1 MNDVD
6 ENDSA
11 GLNMRGYFLSEAAV
25 LVHST
30 QHFLKSLPAKKTVT
44 FMNTALAFQIEERF
58 RAFEEQLS
66 MVHIP

>member
-30 QHFLKSLPAKKTVT
+30 QHFLKSLPAKKTIT
-44 FMNTALAFQIEERF
+44 FMNTAFQIEERF